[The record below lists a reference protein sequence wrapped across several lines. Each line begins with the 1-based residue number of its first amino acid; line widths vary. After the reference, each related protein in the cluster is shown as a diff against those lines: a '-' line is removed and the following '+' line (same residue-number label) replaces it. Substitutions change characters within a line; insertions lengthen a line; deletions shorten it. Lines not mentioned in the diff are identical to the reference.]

1 MERKIGK
8 TAIMLT
14 VVALLATAPVWAGG
28 SKKAGGQTQ
37 SPKTVS
43 YWPAD
48 YTTPNDAET
57 GVGQLKALGLSIVID
72 MRSSREASALPDTD
86 IGAENIHINMP
97 YSAFA
102 SIV

>member
-72 MRSSREASALPDTD
+72 MRSSREASALPDPD
-86 IGAENIHINMP
+86 IGAEKIHINMP